1 MNLTQPIV
9 ASRTERVCSVCQAEL
24 RSGDLACP
32 RCATLV
38 HRDRLDAISKAAL
51 ELERTA
57 TQQEPGPLAEARELW
72 RSALPLLP
80 REATQADWIRQHIKA
95 LDTQL
100 AGYEKTA
107 ELDSPKQKPNWT
119 KRLGPLAPIAVL
131 LAKLKS
137 FFFIL
142 LKLKFLL
149 SFALFLG
156 VYWSL
161 FGPWF
166 GAGFAIQIL
175 IHELGHVFAVK
186 RQGLKADLPVFL
198 PGFGAYVRWQGFNI
212 SVERRAEI
220 ALAGPLFGLFAAAGC
235 MGLYMYTQRPVFA
248 ALAHAGAWLNLL
260 NLIPV
265 WMLDGGQAAHA
276 LSRLQR
282 GLLLVSSVVFF
293 ALTDQK
299 VFLLVA
305 AGMVYRL
312 FTKDVPE
319 EPSTRTMVFYMA
331 LLFLLGALLKVIP
344 MQPRSAF

>member
-1 MNLTQPIV
+1 MTVVCPECHSIV
-9 ASRTERVCSVCQAEL
+9 YSQHLKRLAQQAAQQEQEQAWAQSRDTWQQM
-24 RSGDLACP
+24 LAWLP
-32 RCATLV
+32 AG
-38 HRDRLDAISKAAL
+38 
-51 ELERTA
+51 
-57 TQQEPGPLAEARELW
+57 TQQQQAIQARVEENAA
-72 RSALPLLP
+72 RVKAGEQ
-80 REATQADWIRQHIKA
+80 RKATWQ
-95 LDTQL
+95 
-100 AGYEKTA
+100 
-107 ELDSPKQKPNWT
+107 
-119 KRLGPLAPIAVL
+119 KRLGPLAPVL
-131 LAKLKS
+131 LVLAKLKT
-137 FFFIL
+137 FFFLL

-149 SFALFLG
+149 SFALFFG

-166 GAGFAIQIL
+166 GAGFALQIL

-212 SVERRAEI
+212 SIDRRAEI

-299 VFLLVA
+299 VFLFVA

-319 EPSTRTMVFYMA
+319 EPSTRTMVFYMT
-331 LLFLLGALLKVIP
+331 LLFLLGVLLKVIP
-344 MQPRSAF
+344 LQPRGAF

>member
-1 MNLTQPIV
+1 MTEITHPLASPDPIPNCPECSLWLPPMTV
-9 ASRTERVCSVCQAEL
+9 VCPECHTIVYSQHVKRLAQQAAQQEQEQTWAQA
-24 RSGDLACP
+24 RDTWQQMLAWLP
-32 RCATLV
+32 AG
-38 HRDRLDAISKAAL
+38 
-51 ELERTA
+51 
-57 TQQEPGPLAEARELW
+57 TQQHQAIQARIEENDA
-72 RSALPLLP
+72 RVKAGEQ
-80 REATQADWIRQHIKA
+80 RKATWQ
-95 LDTQL
+95 
-100 AGYEKTA
+100 
-107 ELDSPKQKPNWT
+107 
-119 KRLGPLAPIAVL
+119 KRLGPLAPVL
-131 LAKLKS
+131 LVLAKLKT
-137 FFFIL
+137 FFFLL

-149 SFALFLG
+149 SFALFFG

-166 GAGFAIQIL
+166 GAGFALQIL

-212 SVERRAEI
+212 SIERRAEI

-235 MGLYMYTQRPVFA
+235 MGLYVYTQRPVFA

-299 VFLLVA
+299 VFLFVA
-305 AGMVYRL
+305 AGMAYRL
-312 FTKDVPE
+312 FTRDVPE

-331 LLFLLGALLKVIP
+331 LLFLLGVLLKVIP
-344 MQPRSAF
+344 LQPRGAF